1 MDIITYCTDTDS
13 LVLEL
18 ESKFPDL
25 INVEDSENPSFLVDK
40 TPTVRNGNK
49 TMSLLRVT
57 DGRLAELETLD
68 NLEILGTF
76 EEVFEDAGKKAI
88 YDSVYVR
95 EYTYIDI
102 DGITQTGSK
111 PERFGGFAG

>member
-1 MDIITYCTDTDS
+1 MDIITYCTDTDA
-13 LVLEL
+13 LVSEL

-49 TMSLLRVT
+49 TMSLLRVDEDRLT
-57 DGRLAELETLD
+57 DLKTLE

-76 EEVFEDAGKKAI
+76 EEVFEDSEKKTI